1 MLDLKADREPVAPK
15 DAATIVLVREAAGG
29 VEVFCVE
36 RNRQSRFMGGAVVF
50 PGGKLDPADAHE
62 AWSELATPPRTA
74 RTPLA
79 SDAAHA
85 RALAVAAC
93 RETLEEAAILPVVGG
108 SLSDADLSEMRA
120 RIATGPDVLRALLS
134 ERGLRLD
141 LGALYPLAR
150 WITPVAE
157 SRRYDTRFFV
167 AVAPPGQSGA
177 HDQHET
183 MASFWASPREVLRRF
198 DAGEVQLMPPTHRTL
213 SLLAELST
221 PDEVLAHAERACLD
235 PICPRLVKQV
245 EGAGETL
252 ALVLPGD
259 PEHEV
264 PEVRVA
270 GGSRYVLRGEQWRSE
285 EAPR

>member
-1 MLDLKADREPVAPK
+1 MLDLKADREPVPPK
-15 DAATIVLVREAAGG
+15 DAATIVLVREGRGG

-50 PGGKLDPADAHE
+50 PGGKLDPTDADE
-62 AWSELATPPRTA
+62 AWAALATPPRTPVA
-74 RTPLA
+74 G
-79 SDAAHA
+79 DAAHA

-108 SLSDADLSEMRA
+108 TLTDADLREMRA
-120 RIATGPDVLRALLS
+120 RVAAGPDVLRALLA

-141 LGALYPLAR
+141 LGALYPLASY
-150 WITPVAE
+150 WA
-157 SRRYDTRFFV
+157 F
-167 AVAPPGQSGA
+167 QS
-177 HDQHET
+177 
-183 MASFWASPREVLRRF
+183 EVLRRY
-198 DAGEVQLMPPTHRTL
+198 DAVEVQLMPPTHRTL
-213 SLLAELST
+213 ALLAELST

-245 EGAGETL
+245 EAAGETL

-264 PEVRVA
+264 PEARVA

-285 EAPR
+285 GAP